1 LKCEKCGYISF
12 DYNVLCP
19 QCNKDLSAVR
29 NRLGIH
35 QEPPETDFDEF
46 FSGTSG
52 AYRTKG
58 SVDSPDAELDLDA
71 MGEAEL
77 DLEDMSEE
85 FEFTLDD

>member
-1 LKCEKCGYISF
+1 MKCEKCGYISF
-12 DYNVLCP
+12 DYNLICP

-29 NRLGIH
+29 NKLGIH
-35 QEPPETDFDEF
+35 QETPEATFEEF

-52 AYRTKG
+52 AYRTK
-58 SVDSPDAELDLDA
+58 DSAATTESELDLDA

-77 DLEDMSEE
+77 DLEDMADE